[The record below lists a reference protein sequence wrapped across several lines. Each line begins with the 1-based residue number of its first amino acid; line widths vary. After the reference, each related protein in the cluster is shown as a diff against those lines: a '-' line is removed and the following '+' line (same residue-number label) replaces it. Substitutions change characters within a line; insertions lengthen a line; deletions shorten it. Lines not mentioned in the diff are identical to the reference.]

1 MNSNL
6 QNQPVIDV
14 MPNNGVNNGA
24 GSGFGNGFGSGLM
37 PPSAYA
43 GFWRRLIA
51 YAIDSLIIGVP
62 LMVIGR
68 MFGWVAINQTA
79 NSAEAYTTSDGFA
92 LFAGVVATLYFV
104 LMESSN
110 KQATFGKSVFGL
122 RVTNMQGGRISLG
135 QAFIRYFA
143 RVLGSK
149 RIKICANFLRQNE
162 KQVLQAFKNK
172 RSKVSSNFTLLCP

>member
-6 QNQPVIDV
+6 QNQPVID
-14 MPNNGVNNGA
+14 GA
-24 GSGFGNGFGSGLM
+24 GNGFGSGFGNNLM
-37 PPSAYA
+37 QPSAYA

-79 NSAEAYTTSDGFA
+79 NSAEAYTSSDGFA

-143 RVLGSK
+143 K
-149 RIKICANFLRQNE
+149 FLSAMIVYVGFMMAGWTE
-162 KQVLQAFKNK
+162 KKQAVHDKLAG
-172 RSKVSSNFTLLCP
+172 TLVVRR

>member
-1 MNSNL
+1 MNTDF
-6 QNQPVIDV
+6 QNQSVIDLL
-14 MPNNGVNNGA
+14 PNNGAVA
-24 GSGFGNGFGSGLM
+24 
-37 PPSAYA
+37 PSSYA

-68 MFGWVAINQTA
+68 MFGWVTLEQTA
-79 NSAEAYTTSDGFA
+79 NSAEAYTTSDGFT

-104 LMESSN
+104 LMESSD

-135 QAFIRYFA
+135 QAFIRYF
-143 RVLGSK
+143 GK
-149 RIKICANFLRQNE
+149 FLSVITLYIGFMMAGWTE
-162 KQVLQAFKNK
+162 KKQALHDKLAG
-172 RSKVSSNFTLLCP
+172 TLVVRR

>member
-1 MNSNL
+1 MNTDF
-6 QNQPVIDV
+6 QNQSVIDV
-14 MPNNGVNNGA
+14 LPNNGAV
-24 GSGFGNGFGSGLM
+24 S
-37 PPSAYA
+37 PSSYA

-68 MFGWVAINQTA
+68 MFGWVTLEQTA
-79 NSAEAYTTSDGFA
+79 NSAEAYTTSSGFT

-104 LMESSN
+104 LMESSD

-135 QAFIRYFA
+135 QAFIRYF
-143 RVLGSK
+143 SK
-149 RIKICANFLRQNE
+149 FLSAMIVYVGFMMAGWTE
-162 KQVLQAFKNK
+162 KKQALHDKLAG
-172 RSKVSSNFTLLCP
+172 TLVVRR

>member
-1 MNSNL
+1 MNTDF
-6 QNQPVIDV
+6 QNQSVIDLL
-14 MPNNGVNNGA
+14 PNNGVV
-24 GSGFGNGFGSGLM
+24 S
-37 PPSAYA
+37 PSVYA

-68 MFGWVAINQTA
+68 MFGWVTLEQTA
-79 NSAEAYTTSDGFA
+79 NSAEAYTTSDGFT

-104 LMESSN
+104 LMESSD

-135 QAFIRYFA
+135 QAFIRYF
-143 RVLGSK
+143 GK
-149 RIKICANFLRQNE
+149 FLSVITLYIGFMMAGWTE
-162 KQVLQAFKNK
+162 KKQALHDKLAG
-172 RSKVSSNFTLLCP
+172 TLVVRR